1 VEIQDAP
8 YRLEISNQLI
18 VRPPGNGQLLW
29 VGWHFSASLSSL
41 ASYSWPRSGILR
53 TKDDPAMKISNPAT
67 QTDAFLSGSK
77 KGDRVWPVSVAL
89 GMDED
94 VPRYEM
100 PGAEQDR
107 ERTESQRIFK
117 DLEKTI
123 AEALFSDGRGQ
134 LTGYFPASSHPRLIP
149 ANYHPVLNSYRSLHV
164 AWPIDTHV
172 LCFPVYIESNP
183 RLIALLALR
192 SDGNP
197 EGLVFYLFPFPRLSR
212 MPWLALRNEGRNE
225 GSSRGSLAEHCE
237 NMRSEHGLPFAFD
250 LQLAT
255 VNSLNPLESALPQNS
270 RVTHLES
277 ALPKTIHLKG
287 DYSLDTITHF
297 W

>member
-1 VEIQDAP
+1 MEIQDAP

-117 DLEKTI
+117 DLEKTV

-134 LTGYFPASSHPRLIP
+134 LTGYFPASSHPRL
-149 ANYHPVLNSYRSLHV
+149 SLLITIRFSILTV
-164 AWPIDTHV
+164 PCMLLSQLILTCYA
-172 LCFPVYIESNP
+172 FPCISN
-183 RLIALLALR
+183 RILA
-192 SDGNP
+192 
-197 EGLVFYLFPFPRLSR
+197 
-212 MPWLALRNEGRNE
+212 
-225 GSSRGSLAEHCE
+225 
-237 NMRSEHGLPFAFD
+237 
-250 LQLAT
+250 
-255 VNSLNPLESALPQNS
+255 
-270 RVTHLES
+270 
-277 ALPKTIHLKG
+277 
-287 DYSLDTITHF
+287 
-297 W
+297 